1 MQNKDLHIYQG
12 DTHRFRLD
20 LSSGGYPLDL
30 SKANLL
36 FTVMTVE
43 GSKISPSVAITERG
57 VVIDFSAAQTATFD
71 WVVADYDF
79 RAAFGDVVKTYLRG
93 KIHVTPS
100 IGKLSAGEGS
110 DGLLHDETVEIAVAP
125 ESVVIHTADSKL
137 LDHNVITRLE
147 AEIEA
152 LRGEVKAA
160 EESAEIAA
168 LSERLDLAQA
178 AIASAGTLAQRLTD
192 LENAQSKLSSVAQ
205 DLAAQRLE
213 LEGAINRAV
222 QSDTEV
228 TNLKQQ
234 LDELRQAVNQAEE
247 SAEIEEIN
255 NQISSILP
263 KLEEAKRVAAES
275 ANPAAL
281 ESLRAKVTEMEGVVR
296 QQSETASEVAA
307 LRALLKKP
315 KREKIHLPQAI
326 WADGGYTWAE
336 VSFSQEYTD
345 PKIHI
350 QLEHLKRLP
359 VLFLTL
365 NLSAK
370 TSRGVFVRSNM
381 AKEKID
387 VEYSVYLYVEEMA
400 DT

>member
-1 MQNKDLHIYQG
+1 MQNRDLHIYQG

-20 LSSGGYPLDL
+20 LSSGGSPLDL

-36 FTVMTVE
+36 FTVMTVD
-43 GSKISPSVAITERG
+43 GNKISPSVAIAERG

-71 WVVADYDF
+71 WMVADYDF

-100 IGKLSAGEGS
+100 VGKLIAGDVS
-110 DGLLHDETVEIAVAP
+110 DGLLHDETVEIAVSP
-125 ESVVIHTADSKL
+125 ESVVIHTANSEP
-137 LDHNVITRLE
+137 LDRNVIARLE

-160 EESAEIAA
+160 EESEEIAA
-168 LSERLDLAQA
+168 LSERLDLAQV
-178 AIASAGTLAQRLTD
+178 AIASAGTLSQRLTD
-192 LENAQSKLSSVAQ
+192 LENAQSQLSSVAQ
-205 DLAAQRLE
+205 DLAAQRLK

-263 KLEEAKRVAAES
+263 KLEEAKRAAAES
-275 ANPAAL
+275 TNPAAL
-281 ESLRAKVTEMEGVVR
+281 EALRAKVAEMEDVVR
-296 QQSETASEVAA
+296 RQGEAASEVAA

-336 VSFSQEYTD
+336 VSFFQEYTD

-387 VEYSVYLYVEEMA
+387 VDYSVYLYVEEMA